1 MRALKGDNLNFRIA
15 TRLTPATGLEAGLL
29 LRAAGFCSDGV
40 RPVCLEW
47 GNPLGTLVILTLGV
61 CAVCPLACSLCTN
74 SPVGEYWSPTYV
86 RRLVVF
92 ERSCG
97 STTGFSTQ
105 VSLLPASR
113 DWPRGVGNVFVAD
126 DDHGSESLGERH
138 TLKLTA
144 LWLTEDRVL
153 ISYSAKARVFRRQSE
168 VNGVAI
174 QYNPEH

>member
-1 MRALKGDNLNFRIA
+1 MVSGQYALNGAIRWAPYGDDPADQSQMKAGNQILLGMDVSTLSMRR
-15 TRLTPATGLEAGLL
+15 
-29 LRAAGFCSDGV
+29 
-40 RPVCLEW
+40 
-47 GNPLGTLVILTLGV
+47 TLVILTLGV

-74 SPVGEYWSPTYV
+74 SPVGEYWSPTHV

-138 TLKLTA
+138 TLKLSA

-153 ISYSAKARVFRRQSE
+153 ISYSAKARVFRRKSE

-174 QYNPEH
+174 QYNPEHLGW